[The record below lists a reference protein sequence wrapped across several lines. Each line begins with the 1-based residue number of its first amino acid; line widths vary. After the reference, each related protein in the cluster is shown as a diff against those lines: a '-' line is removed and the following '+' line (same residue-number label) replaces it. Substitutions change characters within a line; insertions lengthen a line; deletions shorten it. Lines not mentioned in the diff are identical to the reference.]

1 MSDHDDD
8 RPDFALTA
16 EFASPPTVAPNGQRI
31 TSRAASRRRS
41 ELTRQAFMRR
51 RFGPGPAG
59 ATCGQCVFLVAS
71 RGHRRYWYK
80 CQKYRITGCEATD
93 WRRKWTACGAFEP
106 SPDREPV
113 PPVRPPTT

>member
-41 ELTRQAFMRR
+41 EL
-51 RFGPGPAG
+51 
-59 ATCGQCVFLVAS
+59 TCGQCVFLVAS